1 MAHFMTAQEIADA
14 GKRLSLPCIPHSK
27 RGVNKRADKEGWDE
41 APCLA
46 RKRFGAAGG
55 GGMEYDVSLLPEP
68 MQVALEAESANAVT
82 VLNTK
87 EARAIDTIKR
97 EALDTTALT
106 ARQRTVMNARSMVLS
121 AIESVQIDGGHTRS
135 QTVDLFI
142 SGAIDFGLDAETV
155 AAANDRKGG
164 SRVISRS
171 TLLRWFR
178 FRDGTGVGALAP
190 KATKERADIPAW
202 FWDFLKHYA
211 RPQKP
216 CITEAMNAYLNSNQR
231 PNETVTYTKVR
242 RLISKLG
249 NVEKH
254 RGREGSLTLKSRQA
268 YVTRSTGDLL
278 PTCVYTSDGKTFD
291 AEIQHPLHG
300 RPFRPEITAVVDVAT
315 RKCVGFSVGLAENA
329 EGVVDALR
337 HSCEAFGVPA
347 IFYVDRGS
355 GFKNKRLDAQ
365 LTGLMGRLGISHDFP
380 AACGAG
386 RVWREGEIVTKNDVR
401 IEGLGAM
408 QKVRG
413 RRHGPFR
420 PGLVFLDDLE
430 NDDSV
435 RSPEQRKKLEGWV
448 DKAVSEVGPPD
459 GSLKVIY
466 VGTIL
471 HFDAVLARK
480 AKAAAWNTTQFQAI
494 MMMPDRMDLWEQ
506 YEEEFHNFGPDA
518 ATAFYKK
525 NKKAMD
531 KGAVVCWPSM
541 QPLEFLM
548 AKRANNHASFATEYQ
563 NKPISEGNPFGD
575 ITYWV
580 QRLPKLLHFGA
591 IDPSLGKKAKG
602 RDPSAILVGG
612 INPDNGVMDLLEASI
627 RKRLPDIII
636 SETIQ
641 MQRDYGCHLWFVE
654 AVQFQ
659 EFLRTTLMKDAAK
672 AHVPLPAMPVTP
684 HADKDLRIERLQ
696 PPMKGGLIRLNT
708 TQTTLIDQ
716 LQQWPNADHDDGP
729 DCLDMLWQN
738 AIIYSAGATGGGEIA
753 TTGTLPSIS
762 TTEGYRIR

>member
-1 MAHFMTAQEIADA
+1 MKTPTRPKLQTDLTKAQFREAVAAHAASLDRWIGLSVVAFSSDA
-14 GKRLSLPCIPHSK
+14 KSKAERLGKVANKETGFQFFVETYLPHYVKGEPSLFHEAAFNRFPEVMYAMDGNKPKGAKECFVAPRGSSKSTHLSL
-27 RGVNKRADKEGWDE
+27 G
-41 APCLA
+41 
-46 RKRFGAAGG
+46 
-55 GGMEYDVSLLPEP
+55 
-68 MQVALEAESANAVT
+68 
-82 VLNTK
+82 
-87 EARAIDTIKR
+87 
-97 EALDTTALT
+97 
-106 ARQRTVMNARSMVLS
+106 
-121 AIESVQIDGGHTRS
+121 
-135 QTVDLFI
+135 
-142 SGAIDFGLDAETV
+142 
-155 AAANDRKGG
+155 
-164 SRVISRS
+164 
-171 TLLRWFR
+171 
-178 FRDGTGVGALAP
+178 GALYAIVLGL
-190 KATKERADIPAW
+190 E
-202 FWDFLKHYA
+202 HYILEICDVYSQA
-211 RPQKP
+211 ALL
-216 CITEAMNAYLNSNQR
+216 IEAIKSELTTN
-231 PNETVTYTKVR
+231 P
-242 RLISKLG
+242 RL
-249 NVEKH
+249 
-254 RGREGSLTLKSRQA
+254 
-268 YVTRSTGDLL
+268 
-278 PTCVYTSDGKTFD
+278 
-291 AEIQHPLHG
+291 
-300 RPFRPEITAVVDVAT
+300 
-315 RKCVGFSVGLAENA
+315 
-329 EGVVDALR
+329 
-337 HSCEAFGVPA
+337 
-347 IFYVDRGS
+347 
-355 GFKNKRLDAQ
+355 
-365 LTGLMGRLGISHDFP
+365 SHDFP

-386 RVWREGEIVTKNDVR
+386 RVWREGEIVTKNDIRV
-401 IEGLGAM
+401 EGLGAM

-591 IDPSLGKKAKG
+591 IDPSLGKQKKG

-636 SETIQ
+636 SDTIQ

-654 AVQFQ
+654 TVQFQ

-672 AHVPLPAMPVTP
+672 AHVPLPAMPVIP
-684 HADKDLRIERLQ
+684 HADKNLRIERLQ
-696 PPMKGGLIRLNT
+696 PPMKSGLIRLNT